1 MSYLLAAHALSGAN
15 SLAQEKHFHSNACVC
30 VCLSTKGL
38 ARGEGEVNGS
48 CLNLSI
54 LFCHIVF
61 LCHVCRRLR
70 LHCSLALCSDLK
82 VPLSLANLLYLRW
95 HSLTFAFPPC
105 SLSAMLLL
113 LLWHFQMPSLS
124 ALRSRFACSFSL
136 LPYVSIIGICWMNG
150 LYVPQGIRISLPMR
164 CMKQPLPLP
173 LPLLLL
179 LQLRLSLVVCVTV
192 LGASISLSLSRCVPL
207 PVSLV
212 PSACAYILRLK
223 SKRFYIVIVMTAR
236 RRTLARL

>member
-1 MSYLLAAHALSGAN
+1 MLAAHALSGAN

-95 HSLTFAFPPC
+95 HSLTFCVSPRTSFPLLPFCNVVVAVVAFSNASSLCFTLSLCFFLLSPAVRVYYWYLLNEWIVRAPRHSHIFAHALHEAAAASNAASTAAFAAPVTTPPFPC
-105 SLSAMLLL
+105 SMRDCLGCLDLT
-113 LLWHFQMPSLS
+113 QPRSLS
-124 ALRSRFACSFSL
+124 PSPCLSGS
-136 LPYVSIIGICWMNG
+136 
-150 LYVPQGIRISLPMR
+150 
-164 CMKQPLPLP
+164 
-173 LPLLLL
+173 
-179 LQLRLSLVVCVTV
+179 LRLRLH
-192 LGASISLSLSRCVPL
+192 
-207 PVSLV
+207 
-212 PSACAYILRLK
+212 SAVEI
-223 SKRFYIVIVMTAR
+223 
-236 RRTLARL
+236 

>member
-1 MSYLLAAHALSGAN
+1 M
-15 SLAQEKHFHSNACVC
+15 CVC
-30 VCLSTKGL
+30 QSTKGV

-95 HSLTFAFPPC
+95 HSLTFCVSPQPPSPC

-113 LLWHFQMPSLS
+113 LLWHFQMPPLS
-124 ALRSRFACSFSL
+124 ALRSRFASSFSL

-179 LQLRLSLVVCVTV
+179 LRLRLSLVVCVTV
-192 LGASISLSLSRCVPL
+192 LGASISLSPSRCLPL
-207 PVSLV
+207 PVFLV
-212 PSACAYILRLK
+212 PSACVYILRLK